1 MSVPKFLKRRITK
14 DESRDAGMAAVLLL
28 LILWFVVKRR
38 EFVVAAVA
46 LHVVNM
52 ALPQIYRPFAVL
64 WLGLSD
70 LLGKVVSNVLMSVV
84 FFAVVTPIGFFRRL
98 LGKDSLKLRQFK
110 TGTHSVMVARSYKF
124 TAQDLERPY

>member
-14 DESRDAGMAAVLLL
+14 DESRDSGMALVLLL
-28 LILWFVVKRR
+28 LILWFVLKRR

-52 ALPQIYRPFAVL
+52 TVPQIYRPFAVL

-70 LLGKVVSNVLMSVV
+70 LLAMVVSNLLMSIV
-84 FFAVVTPIGFFRRL
+84 FIAVVTPIGLVRKL
-98 LGKDSLKLRQFK
+98 LGKDSLKLNVFK
-110 TGTHSVMVARSYKF
+110 ASTDSVMVARGHKF
-124 TAQDLERPY
+124 TARDLEAPY